1 MSKNFVVIRAKIRGN
16 KTVATTISLFL
27 MLTIAITLVALPVAN
42 AQAPLTKKTYAY
54 VGATPNPVGVGEQT
68 LIHVGITDPLVIVT
82 DGWTGL
88 TVTVTR
94 PDGTTETLGPFR
106 TDATGGTGTA
116 YVPSMEGTYKLQTH
130 FPEQEYTW
138 TQPPI
143 FEPWLEG
150 KTILYE
156 ASDSDILNLVV
167 HAEKSEIWPGIPL
180 PTEYWTRP
188 IDAQFREWATIS
200 ANWLAIP
207 PNRLASYNDN
217 APETAHVLWA
227 KPLAT
232 GGLVGGKLGDHSFE
246 SGDAYEGKF
255 GDWDG
260 SAWGGGT
267 SVVINGVLY
276 YNRLTTGS
284 FMMPPFVESMWKQQ
298 GIVAVDLR
306 TGEELW
312 FRNNTR
318 LTFGQTFYWDSY
330 NYHGVFAYLWEIVQD
345 FNFMTGAMDNTWN
358 AYDAFTGEW
367 AYSMTDVPSSGSL
380 NGPGGRIY
388 GPKGEIYI
396 YDINLAA
403 GWIALWNSSKVI
415 ANVGSWGSSAN
426 LQKTFDARNGYMWN
440 KTIPTGLPGSANAVF
455 FEDLVVGSNA
465 AGFTHMGS
473 DPVTIWAINLK
484 PGQEG
489 TMLYNKNWTRPKA
502 DLTLGFM
509 AASSEDR
516 VFTLWAKEDRT
527 HYGFNLDTGEK
538 IWGPTLA
545 QYYLDIFGMH
555 TAIAYGKYI
564 SLGMSGQL
572 HCYDVKTGALLWN
585 YSYRDPLNEV
595 LWANDWSLQPLFF
608 ADGKL
613 YLGQSEHSPVNPLP
627 RGAPFVCLNATTGE
641 VIWSIAGAFRQT
653 DWGGQAIIADSIIA
667 TMDTY
672 DQQIYAIGKGPS
684 ATTVTASPEVSVHGS
699 SVLVKGIVTDI
710 SPGTKEYAL
719 TARFPSGVPAIAD
732 ESMSDWML
740 YVYKQFPRPANA
752 TGVEVTLDTV
762 DPNGNFVHIGTATS
776 DTNGLFSYAWT
787 TPDVPGTYTIIAT
800 FAGSESYYASYT
812 ETAMV
817 ITEAPAATPTP
828 TPLALPPTETYF
840 AVSTIAIIIAIA
852 IVGLILLRK
861 RP

>member
-1 MSKNFVVIRAKIRGN
+1 MRKIKN
-16 KTVATTISLFL
+16 KTITTTFVLLLI
-27 MLTIAITLVALPVAN
+27 LTMTITMVALPVDK
-42 AQAPLTKKTYAY
+42 AQTPLTKTTFAY
-54 VGATPNPVGVGEQT
+54 IGATPNPVGVGEQT
-68 LIHVGITDPLVIVT
+68 LIHVGITDALVLVN
-82 DGWTGL
+82 DGWKGL
-88 TVTVTR
+88 TVTVTK

-106 TDATGGTGTA
+106 TDSTGGTGAA
-116 YVPSMEGTYKLQTH
+116 YTPNMVGTYKLQTH
-130 FPEQEYTW
+130 FPAQNYTW
-138 TQPPI
+138 SIAPI
-143 FEPWLEG
+143 FDPSLGG
-150 KTILYE
+150 KTIMYQ
-156 ASDSDILNLVV
+156 ASDSEILELEVTN
-167 HAEKSEIWPGIPL
+167 EKQKFWPGIPL

-188 IDAQFREWATIS
+188 IDSQFREWATIS

-217 APETAHVLWA
+217 APETAHILWT
-227 KPLAT
+227 KPIAT
-232 GGLVGGKLGDHSFE
+232 GGLVGGALGDQSFE

-260 SAWGGGT
+260 SAWGGGS
-267 SVVINGVLY
+267 SVIINGVLY

-284 FMMPPFVESMWKQQ
+284 FMMPPFVEEMWKQQ

-312 FRNNTR
+312 FKNNTR

-330 NYHGVFAYLWEIVQD
+330 NYHGTFAYLWEVTQN

-367 AYSMTDVPSSGSL
+367 AYSMTNVPSSGSQ

-396 YDINLAA
+396 YDINQAA
-403 GWIALWNSSKVI
+403 GWIALWNSSKVVT
-415 ANVGSWGSSAN
+415 NEGSWGSSAN

-440 KTIPTGLPGSANAVF
+440 KTIPKNLPGSANAVF
-455 FEDLVVGSNA
+455 FEDIIVGSNA
-465 AGFTHMGS
+465 AGFTFMGS
-473 DPVTIWAINLK
+473 DPVTLWAISLK

-502 DLTLGFM
+502 DLTLEFM

-538 IWGPTLA
+538 IWGPTPT
-545 QYYLDIFGMH
+545 QNYLDIFGMH

-564 SLGMSGQL
+564 SLGMSGQTY
-572 HCYDVKTGALLWN
+572 CYDAKTGAILWK

-627 RGAPFVCLNATTGE
+627 RGAPFVCLNSTTGE
-641 VIWSIAGAFRQT
+641 VIWSVTGMFRST

-672 DQQIYAIGKGPS
+672 DQQVYTIGKGPS
-684 ATTVTASPEVSVHGS
+684 QTSVTASPKTSTYGS
-699 SVLVKGIVTDI
+699 SVIIEGTVTDI
-710 SPGTKEYAL
+710 SAGTKQSGQA
-719 TARFPSGVPAIAD
+719 ARFPDGVPAVSD
-732 ESMSDWML
+732 ESMSEWML
-740 YVYKQFPRPANA
+740 YVYKQLPRPTNA
-752 TGVEVTLDTV
+752 TGVPVTISVIDA
-762 DPNGNFVHIGTATS
+762 NGNYRDIGKATS
-776 DTNGLFSYAWT
+776 DADGFFSFNWK
-787 TPDVPGTYTIIAT
+787 PDIEGKYTV
-800 FAGSESYYASYT
+800 YASFTGSQSYWPSHAV
-812 ETAMV
+812 TAFNV
-817 ITEAPAATPTP
+817 DPAAPTP
-828 TPLALPPTETYF
+828 APTAEPVQSTADIYF
-840 AVSTIAIIIAIA
+840 VPAVAGIIVAIA
-852 IVGLILLRK
+852 IGFAITILVLKK